1 MTYPQPP
8 GKRQRRRAALIPP
21 SWVALAL
28 AVAAVAGVAWLLFQP
43 KTVEVTPE
51 SAKVVEAFQSQAAAE
66 DAMPACADVFV
77 PGKAIDE
84 KKALGGCKSTRDQ
97 IQYIGNFECNDGRV
111 LFQVDAAT
119 GAPNGYGFGG
129 GKYVKVAGETAAN
142 RGYAKATAAC
152 NG

>member
-8 GKRQRRRAALIPP
+8 QAAAPPRRTHPAV
-21 SWVALAL
+21 WVALAL
-28 AVAAVAGVAWLLFQP
+28 AVAAVAGVAWLWLQP

-66 DAMPACADVFV
+66 NAMPACADVFV
-77 PGKAIDE
+77 PGKVIDE
-84 KKALGGCKSTRDQ
+84 KQAIGGCKSPRGE
-97 IQYIGNFECNDGRV
+97 IQYIGYFECNDGRV
-111 LFQVDAAT
+111 LFSPDAKT

-129 GKYVKVAGETAAN
+129 EKYVKVAGETAAN